1 MYTFMRQRV
10 RMEYRGDIFYIGQV
24 LEGKVNA
31 FSHIV
36 DRHKD
41 HVFNLALKICGNRE
55 DAEEVAQDSFIKAFR
70 SLSGF
75 KMKSSFATWLYRI
88 VYNSSI
94 SHLRSRK
101 KGILSIEEFPA
112 DASDFLSGFTDEEEA
127 LEQYMRSLVSFAL
140 QKLGEEERA
149 IITLFYYEGMD
160 TEKIAAVTGISRQN
174 VKVRL
179 FRARQKMSEIIV
191 NAEKKNIIY
200 HEDN

>member
-1 MYTFMRQRV
+1 
-10 RMEYRGDIFYIGQV
+10 MEYRGDIFYIGQV

-41 HVFNLALKICGNRE
+41 HVFNLAVKICGNRE

-127 LEQYMRSLVSFAL
+127 LEQYRRSLVSFAL

>member
-1 MYTFMRQRV
+1 MDYK
-10 RMEYRGDIFYIGQV
+10 GDIFYIAQV

-41 HVFNLALKICGNRE
+41 HVFNLAIKICGNRE
-55 DAEEVAQDSFIKAFR
+55 DAEEVAQDSFLKAFR

-94 SHLRSRK
+94 SHIRSRK
-101 KGILSIEEFPA
+101 RGILSIEEFPA

-127 LEQYMRSLVSFAL
+127 LQQYRRSLVSFAL

-149 IITLFYYEGMD
+149 IITLFYYDEMD
-160 TEKIAAVTGISRQN
+160 TEKIAGVIGISRQN

-179 FRARQKMSEIIV
+179 FRARQKISEIIV